1 MPSIF
6 RFAAAALF
14 AASMCASAAAA
25 DFAQTARA
33 GIAAAKIPSNHLAI
47 FIAPADLQAT
57 LFAHNSER
65 ALAPASA
72 IKIATGFAALALL
85 GPDFKWRTQWL
96 ADGAL
101 EGSTLRGDLI
111 FRGGGDPLVT
121 VDRFL
126 KMILDLRATGIE
138 TIDGDF
144 VVDDSFFA
152 LSPHDPAAF
161 DGAGLRS
168 YNVGG
173 GAAAVN
179 FKTHRVVIFP
189 RGGKIAARL
198 DPPSDKV
205 KLVNRLRPRKRRCRS
220 WRSGFREIV
229 KTRAD
234 GSVELSLVG
243 GYPPRCGE
251 NGFYFAPPLSHADY
265 VGGVFTA
272 LWRQLGGAFAP
283 GGGAVKIG
291 ARAGARV
298 VAEYE
303 SPPLSDAVKQ
313 MNKFSNNFI
322 ARNIFLSLPIGAGAP
337 PPYTL
342 TAARRTAADFIA
354 ARAGEDV
361 FIDNGSGLSRKTK
374 ISAGALARLLR
385 GGGGAS
391 VARRDSIVA
400 AHRRHRWHNEKTA
413 AARRGGGGALK
424 RRDFERRFGVGGI
437 CRRRKRRRV
446 DFRRD
451 GERSA
456 GAAGARVARQSVARV
471 VSRRRQRS
479 GGAVGAAARIT
490 ATTPTKKEKEKWRH
504 RQSKAKSQA

>member
-1 MPSIF
+1 MPGIF

-33 GIAAAKIPSNHLAI
+33 GIAAAKIPANHLAI
-47 FIAPADLQAT
+47 FVAPADLRAT

-126 KMILDLRATGIE
+126 KMILDLRASGIE

-152 LSPHDPAAF
+152 PPPHDPAAF
-161 DGAGLRS
+161 DGAGLRP

-272 LWRQLGGAFAP
+272 LWRRLGGAFAP

-291 ARAGARV
+291 ARAEARV

-342 TAARRTAADFIA
+342 TAARRTAADFVA

-385 GGGGAS
+385 AAAAHPLRAEIASSLPIAGIDGTMKKRLRRGVAGAARLKGGTLNGVSALAGFAVDESGGEWIFVVMANDRR
-391 VARRDSIVA
+391 ARR
-400 AHRRHRWHNEKTA
+400 
-413 AARRGGGGALK
+413 ARALQDTLLRALYRGGGEEAAALLA
-424 RRDFERRFGVGGI
+424 
-437 CRRRKRRRV
+437 RRR
-446 DFRRD
+446 
-451 GERSA
+451 E
-456 GAAGARVARQSVARV
+456 
-471 VSRRRQRS
+471 
-479 GGAVGAAARIT
+479 
-490 ATTPTKKEKEKWRH
+490 
-504 RQSKAKSQA
+504 